1 MEYQDSKER
10 IERVMDRIS
19 GDVTAFAQKLV
30 QTRSMTCQ
38 EKEVAALVKEKMCQ
52 LGYDEVT
59 VDETGNVLGR
69 MGNGAATLMFDS
81 HMDTVSVIDEEL
93 WDDPP
98 FGGVIKDGKLY
109 GRGAVDMKCPLAAS
123 VYGAY
128 VAKESGLLG
137 DVTIY
142 VSASTMEEDFD
153 GEAVRQL
160 LQNTGLRPDGVV
172 ICEPTDLKIATGH
185 RGRALI
191 EVKVEGR
198 SCHASNP
205 SAGLNPVYLMK
216 EVIDHVQQQ
225 AGALDA
231 GEGEKG
237 SVALTNIYCSTPSNN
252 SVPQDASI
260 ILDRRLALG
269 ETEDMISKEMDGL
282 VAGTKGQW
290 RFCDIP
296 ASSWTGMD
304 FVFHSFLPAWNIEPE
319 HPLVAAASQAYRLVK
334 DGEPVLFRMG
344 ASTNG
349 VTTAGMFHLPTIVFG
364 PGDLAQA
371 HSTNE
376 YCSVESMLDACR
388 IYAAL
393 CGGIEKL

>member
-1 MEYQDSKER
+1 MDKNERKTR
-10 IERVMDRIS
+10 IEQIMEHVS
-19 GDVTAFAQKLV
+19 GDLTAFAQKLV

-38 EKEVAALVKEKMCQ
+38 EKEAAALVEKTMRR

-69 MGNGAATLMFDS
+69 IGNGSHILMFDS
-81 HMDTVSVIDEEL
+81 HMDTVSVIDEDL
-93 WDDPP
+93 WDDDP
-98 FGGVIKDGKLY
+98 FSGVIKDGKLY
-109 GRGAVDMKCPLAAS
+109 GRGSVDMKCPLAAS

-128 VAKESGLLG
+128 VAREAGLLG
-137 DVTIY
+137 DVTVY
-142 VSASTMEEDFD
+142 VSASAMEEDFD

-160 LQNTGLRPDGVV
+160 LTSSGLRPDGVI

-191 EVKVEGR
+191 EVKVEGK

-205 SAGLNPVYLMK
+205 SNGINPVYLM
-216 EVIDHVQQQ
+216 EELIEHVQKQ
-225 AGALDA
+225 AAVLDA
-231 GEGEKG
+231 KEGEKG

-252 SVPQDASI
+252 SVPQDATI
-260 ILDRRLALG
+260 ILDRRLAIG
-269 ETEDMISKEMDGL
+269 ESEEVISEEMDLL
-282 VAGTKGQW
+282 VDGTKGKW
-290 RFCDIP
+290 RFSDIP
-296 ASSWTGMD
+296 ATSWTGKD
-304 FVFHSFLPAWNIEPE
+304 FVFHSFLPAWKIEPE
-319 HPLVAAASQAYRLVK
+319 HPLVQATVQAFRMIK
-334 DGEPVLFRMG
+334 GGDPVLFQMG

-376 YCSVESMLDACR
+376 FCSVESMVDACR

-393 CGGIEKL
+393 CGEM

>member
-1 MEYQDSKER
+1 
-10 IERVMDRIS
+10 
-19 GDVTAFAQKLV
+19 
-30 QTRSMTCQ
+30 
-38 EKEVAALVKEKMCQ
+38 
-52 LGYDEVT
+52 
-59 VDETGNVLGR
+59 
-69 MGNGAATLMFDS
+69 
-81 HMDTVSVIDEEL
+81 
-93 WDDPP
+93 
-98 FGGVIKDGKLY
+98 
-109 GRGAVDMKCPLAAS
+109 
-123 VYGAY
+123 
-128 VAKESGLLG
+128 
-137 DVTIY
+137 
-142 VSASTMEEDFD
+142 
-153 GEAVRQL
+153 
-160 LQNTGLRPDGVV
+160 
-172 ICEPTDLKIATGH
+172 
-185 RGRALI
+185 
-191 EVKVEGR
+191 
-198 SCHASNP
+198 
-205 SAGLNPVYLMK
+205 
-216 EVIDHVQQQ
+216 
-225 AGALDA
+225 
-231 GEGEKG
+231 
-237 SVALTNIYCSTPSNN
+237 
-252 SVPQDASI
+252 PQDASI

-393 CGGIEKL
+393 CGRIEKL